1 MDKAQAIIEFWV
13 DEVGP
18 QGWYQGTDALDK
30 SIRDKFMS
38 DWEAAK
44 AGDYDGWARCPR
56 KSLALLILLDQ
67 FPRNMFRD
75 DPRAFS
81 TDKKAREVAN
91 LAIEQ
96 GYDQRTDEPQRQFY
110 YLPFMHSEC
119 LQHQE
124 RCVRL
129 IKNRMSESGG
139 SNLLHAKVHREVI
152 RKFGRFPY
160 RNDALGRSNTSQ
172 EQKFMD
178 DGGYGKITQDMQKAA

>member
-1 MDKAQAIIEFWV
+1 MDKARAIIEFWV

-18 QGWYQGTDALDK
+18 KGWYQGTDALDQ
-30 SIRDKFMS
+30 SIRDKFME

-44 AGDYDGWARCPR
+44 AGTYDGWARCPE

-96 GYDQRTDEPQRQFY
+96 GFDKRTDEPQRQFY
-110 YLPFMHSEC
+110 YLPLMHSEC

-129 IKNRMSESGG
+129 IKDRMPEYGD

-160 RNDALGRSNTSQ
+160 RNDVLGRTNTPP
-172 EQKFMD
+172 EQAFIK
-178 DGGYGKITQDMQKAA
+178 DGGYRAISEKLEAAA